1 MVLGMLFPFTN
12 TRSNALHSFLA
23 SCDKYSYISSVIRSG
38 ISYFLV
44 ESLSADARLTCGD
57 RYVASILK
65 LDPTAPSIPQPMCRP
80 NPISTLNMGI
90 FSIIISSSF
99 YSSISLFLLSFAII
113 FKKQIKAMSEIEFTV
128 SDDAN
133 LIVLLSISSRI
144 SESGNFQMVR
154 NESPVF
160 LFGDPQNSSTV
171 ECTI

>member
-1 MVLGMLFPFTN
+1 M
-12 TRSNALHSFLA
+12 
-23 SCDKYSYISSVIRSG
+23 
-38 ISYFLV
+38 
-44 ESLSADARLTCGD
+44 
-57 RYVASILK
+57 
-65 LDPTAPSIPQPMCRP
+65 
-80 NPISTLNMGI
+80 
-90 FSIIISSSF
+90 IISSSF
-99 YSSISLFLLSFAII
+99 YSSISLFLFNFAII
-113 FKKQIKAMSEIEFTV
+113 FKKQIRAMSEIELTV